1 MPVLGGLGL
10 GLGLGLSTVTLTL
23 ALTRCP
29 YSERVWLALEH
40 KGIAYE
46 TVLIDNTGGGRPSWY
61 SGDTPQ
67 VRWPDGKQQK
77 ESLAIV

>member
-1 MPVLGGLGL
+1 MAGARTRRVRVRVRVRVILTL
-10 GLGLGLSTVTLTL
+10 TLTL

-46 TVLIDNTGGGRPSWY
+46 TVLIDNTG
-61 SGDTPQ
+61 
-67 VRWPDGKQQK
+67 
-77 ESLAIV
+77 